1 MMMIPLVLSL
11 LVGFANAATRYP
23 TTTSFP
29 TTKYPTRWPTKWPTQ
44 WPTRFRPSSF
54 SPHHVI
60 FCDPC
65 VILAATLLAIP
76 PDDSVALPIHIP
88 NEMANKM
95 AV

>member
-54 SPHHVI
+54 SHHVI